1 MKTQNDYKMIL
12 VKQLRRSQAELR
24 LAAVVAEQLKDERF
38 KLALEEVEKTVE
50 YLKSKLYLE

>member
-24 LAAVVAEQLKDERF
+24 LAAVVAEQLKDDRF

>member
-24 LAAVVAEQLKDERF
+24 LATVVAEQLKDERF